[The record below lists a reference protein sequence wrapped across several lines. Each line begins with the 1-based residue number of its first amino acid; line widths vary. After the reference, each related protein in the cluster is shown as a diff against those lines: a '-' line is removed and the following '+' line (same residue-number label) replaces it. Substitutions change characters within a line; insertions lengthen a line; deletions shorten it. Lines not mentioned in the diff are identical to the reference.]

1 MFSVNL
7 DSYIFLFTMFFSRS
21 INIEP
26 EMPEHA
32 LTEQPVEFK
41 IIEKGSKRGGR
52 LLVSSDGY
60 SYGVKV
66 RDIQQNLN
74 PFMFA

>member
-1 MFSVNL
+1 
-7 DSYIFLFTMFFSRS
+7 
-21 INIEP
+21 
-26 EMPEHA
+26 MPEHA
-32 LTEQPVEFK
+32 LEEQPVEFK

-52 LLVSSDGY
+52 LLVLSDCY

-66 RDIQQNLN
+66 RGIQPNLN